1 MAGTPNVGTLVGAA
15 IRPINSADLISTAY
29 ANEIKGGIH
38 GYATIAERDS
48 IIIQRRQWGMLV
60 TVYDDP
66 NPSNNKTY
74 QLKYNNVDTDLMN
87 LLNWV
92 EYTGVS
98 STNISEWQNSVK
110 SIVTTVPASPSD
122 GDRYLVGTSQ
132 FSPVNGAP
140 WAGNPGGF
148 ISEYNATTTNWTNTY
163 PTNGMTVRVDDQ
175 DNSLYK
181 YEGTYSTG
189 TWGKEKLTQVYS
201 IDFTG
206 DGTLYSTTVFPQ
218 FPTYDKDTIFL
229 SKFDVVNTTTNVK
242 VNINGVGFLDVKKP
256 SINGLIDLYP
266 GEIQPD
272 NIYSLT
278 YDQTNN
284 CFQFFRNY
292 SNDAINIKYYIEPND
307 YIVVPPFCQY
317 WVYGDLTVDGTI
329 VNYGQ
334 VIVAN
339 GELIIG
345 TSGQVQNFGDVDL
358 ITIGGGNSNVDF
370 SAIDGHLIPSV
381 GDTYDIGA
389 TAGYNW
395 RDLYLSGNT
404 IYLGD
409 STISSVNGEILF
421 NGSTTVG
428 PTGPPGMDG
437 IVGGQIYYFN
447 ESVVGYT
454 ASYKQLG
461 NSPIITSEQIVTKTL
476 APTESNVLVSSYI
489 SDSLGLT
496 IIPGGVQRFT
506 LHYLKGS
513 SQSNISTY
521 AVIQLANENGDKYY
535 DLGATQAIAFSNT
548 QTIDWNGTNVVSVNL
563 DIISMTTEIQATDR
577 IVISLYANN
586 LDSTTQSISFYT
598 EGSNNY
604 SYIQTST
611 AVVPGPIG
619 PTGAT
624 GATGPTG
631 ATGLSGDRYSTTS
644 SDTFTIPAVG
654 ITRDFVVGSGLAYT
668 PSQTVIVSPNV
679 DPNDHFHAII
689 NNYYPLT
696 GSMSVTCT
704 EDNNLAGET
713 YSAWTINLSGAV
725 GVPGDIGP
733 TGSIGVTGATGPTYV
748 NILFTHAAI
757 NPVNS
762 TNYTIGRFPQIQPY
776 NITTNKGSY
785 ISQYTGYITDV
796 SIVADF
802 TGGTTESST
811 FTISN
816 ATQGTSSIIDTT
828 IKYAAASSNTTI
840 FNEALTSGVNP
851 VGWVATGVTFVSG
864 YAYFVSV
871 PSATLDTPSFSGTG
885 YDTITV
891 TTDVAKFGTG
901 TDGPLTI
908 QYSLDG
914 GSTWLT
920 AGNTSIPTSS
930 TYLTSTVTIPATSG
944 TMKIRVASIN
954 TTSQK
959 RLKNFIAVGVTLPP
973 IVQYNYTLS
982 NTLPVNSGDIIKVLW
997 STPAWLTP
1005 PTSVVN
1011 LLDAKLKLL

>member
-15 IRPINSADLISTAY
+15 IRPINTADLISTAY

-38 GYATIAERDS
+38 GYATITERDS
-48 IIIQRRQWGMLV
+48 IIIQRREWGMLV
-60 TVYDDP
+60 VVYNDP
-66 NPSNNKTY
+66 IPSNNKTY

-92 EYTGVS
+92 EYTGAS

-110 SIVTTVPASPSD
+110 SILSIVPTSPNH
-122 GDRYLVGTSQ
+122 GDRYLVGIDQYS
-132 FSPVNGAP
+132 SVIGSP

-148 ISEYNATTTNWTNTY
+148 ISEYNSTTTNWTNTY
-163 PTNGMTVRVDDQ
+163 PTDGMTVRVDDQ

-189 TWGKEKLTQVYS
+189 IWNKEKLTQVYS
-201 IDFTG
+201 TSFTG
-206 DGTLYSTTVFPQ
+206 DGVNYTTTTTPQ
-218 FPTYDKDTIFL
+218 FISYESDTIFL
-229 SKFDVVNTTTNVK
+229 SKFNVTNTSTIVK
-242 VNINGVGFLDVKKP
+242 VNINGLGLLDVKKP
-256 SINGLIDLYP
+256 SINGLVDLYP

-278 YDQTNN
+278 YDLVNN

-307 YIVVPPFCQY
+307 YIVVPPYCQY

-345 TSGQVQNFGDVDL
+345 TSGVVQNFGDVDL

-370 SAIDGHLIPSV
+370 SAIDGHLIPSA

-395 RDLYLSGNT
+395 RDLYLSGTT

-409 STISSVNGEILF
+409 STISSVGGEVLF
-421 NGSTTVG
+421 NGNPAGIGTTG
-428 PTGPPGMDG
+428 
-437 IVGGQIYYFN
+437 
-447 ESVVGYT
+447 SV
-454 ASYKQLG
+454 
-461 NSPIITSEQIVTKTL
+461 
-476 APTESNVLVSSYI
+476 
-489 SDSLGLT
+489 
-496 IIPGGVQRFT
+496 
-506 LHYLKGS
+506 
-513 SQSNISTY
+513 
-521 AVIQLANENGDKYY
+521 
-535 DLGATQAIAFSNT
+535 
-548 QTIDWNGTNVVSVNL
+548 
-563 DIISMTTEIQATDR
+563 
-577 IVISLYANN
+577 
-586 LDSTTQSISFYT
+586 
-598 EGSNNY
+598 
-604 SYIQTST
+604 
-611 AVVPGPIG
+611 
-619 PTGAT
+619 GAT
-624 GATGPTG
+624 GAP
-631 ATGLSGDRYSTTS
+631 GDRYSTTS
-644 SDTFTIPAVG
+644 SDTFSIPEVG
-654 ITRDFVVGSGLAYT
+654 ITRDFLIGTDLAYT
-668 PSQTVIVSPNV
+668 PSQTIIVSPNL

-689 NNYYPLT
+689 NSYYPLT

-704 EDNNLAGET
+704 EDNNIAGET

-725 GVPGDIGP
+725 GVPGEIGP
-733 TGSIGVTGATGPTYV
+733 TGATGPTYV
-748 NILFTHAAI
+748 NIIFTHAAI
-757 NPVNS
+757 NPVND
-762 TNYTIGRFPQIQPY
+762 TNYTIGRFSQIQPY

-785 ISQYTGYITDV
+785 ISQYSGTITDV
-796 SIVADF
+796 SIIADF
-802 TGGTTESST
+802 TGGSTESST

-816 ATQGTSSIIDTT
+816 ETQGTSSIIDNT
-828 IKYAAASSNTTI
+828 INYLSASSNTTI
-840 FNEALTSGVNP
+840 FNEALTSGVSP
-851 VGWVATGVTFVSG
+851 VGWIATGVTFVSG
-864 YAYFVSV
+864 YAYFVNV
-871 PSATLDTPSFSGTG
+871 PTATLDTSSFSGTG

-891 TTDVAKFGTG
+891 TTEVAKFGTG

-908 QYSLDG
+908 QYSIDG

-930 TYLTSTVTIPATSG
+930 TYLTSTVTIPTTSS

-959 RLKNFIAVGVTLPP
+959 RLRNFVAVGVILPP

-982 NTLPVNSGDIIKVLW
+982 NELPVNSGDIIKILW
-997 STPAWLTP
+997 STPTWLTP

>member
-1 MAGTPNVGTLVGAA
+1 
-15 IRPINSADLISTAY
+15 
-29 ANEIKGGIH
+29 
-38 GYATIAERDS
+38 
-48 IIIQRRQWGMLV
+48 MLV

-66 NPSNNKTY
+66 TPSNNKTY

-92 EYTGVS
+92 EYTGAS

-110 SIVTTVPASPSD
+110 SILSTVPTSPND
-122 GDRYLVGTSQ
+122 GDRYLVGIDQ
-132 FSPVNGAP
+132 FSSVVGSP

-181 YEGTYSTG
+181 YEGAYSTG
-189 TWGKEKLTQVYS
+189 IWNKEKLTQVYS
-201 IDFTG
+201 TSFTG
-206 DGTLYSTTVFPQ
+206 DGVNYTTTTTPQ
-218 FPTYDKDTIFL
+218 FISYESDTIFL
-229 SKFDVVNTTTNVK
+229 SKFDVTNTSTIVK
-242 VNINGVGFLDVKKP
+242 VNINGLGLLDVKKP
-256 SINGLIDLYP
+256 SINGLVDLYP

-370 SAIDGHLIPSV
+370 NSIASHLIPSV

-395 RDLYLSGNT
+395 RDLYLSGTT

-421 NGSTTVG
+421 NGTTTT
-428 PTGPPGMDG
+428 TG
-437 IVGGQIYYFN
+437 
-447 ESVVGYT
+447 S
-454 ASYKQLG
+454 
-461 NSPIITSEQIVTKTL
+461 
-476 APTESNVLVSSYI
+476 
-489 SDSLGLT
+489 
-496 IIPGGVQRFT
+496 
-506 LHYLKGS
+506 
-513 SQSNISTY
+513 
-521 AVIQLANENGDKYY
+521 
-535 DLGATQAIAFSNT
+535 
-548 QTIDWNGTNVVSVNL
+548 
-563 DIISMTTEIQATDR
+563 
-577 IVISLYANN
+577 
-586 LDSTTQSISFYT
+586 
-598 EGSNNY
+598 
-604 SYIQTST
+604 
-611 AVVPGPIG
+611 
-619 PTGAT
+619 
-624 GATGPTG
+624 TGPTG
-631 ATGLSGDRYSTTS
+631 ASGDRYSTTS
-644 SDTFTIPAVG
+644 SDTFTIPEVG
-654 ITRDFVVGSGLAYT
+654 ITRDFLVGTDLAYT
-668 PSQTVIVSPNV
+668 PSQTIIVSPDL
-679 DPNDHFHAII
+679 DPNDHFHATI
-689 NNYYPLT
+689 NSYYPLT

-733 TGSIGVTGATGPTYV
+733 TGATGATGPTYV
-748 NILFTHAAI
+748 NIIFTHAAI
-757 NPVNS
+757 NPVNN

-776 NITTNKGSY
+776 NTTTNKGSY
-785 ISQYTGYITDV
+785 ISQYTGSITDV

-802 TGGTTESST
+802 TGGSTESST

-816 ATQGTSSIIDTT
+816 VTQGTSSIIDNT
-828 IKYAAASSNTTI
+828 IKYASSATNTTI
-840 FNEALTSGVNP
+840 FNEALTSSVSP

-864 YAYFVSV
+864 YAYFVNV
-871 PSATLDTPSFSGTG
+871 PTATLDTTSFDGST
-885 YDTITV
+885 YDTVAV
-891 TTDVAKFGTG
+891 TTEVAKFGTG
-901 TDGPLTI
+901 ADGPLTI
-908 QYSLDG
+908 QYSLDN

-930 TYLTSTVTIPATSG
+930 TYLSSTVTIPATSA

-954 TTSQK
+954 TVSQK
-959 RLKNFIAVGVTLPP
+959 RLRNFVALGITLPP
-973 IVQYNYTLS
+973 IVQYNYTLL
-982 NTLPVNSGDIIKVLW
+982 NELPVNSGDVVKIIW
-997 STPAWLTP
+997 GTPTWVSV